1 MTTSPAV
8 QQLSVESIFVGYG
21 GPIVVRDV
29 TMEVEHR
36 EFVTILGPSGSGKT
50 TLLRA
55 IAGYLRPA
63 TGIVAI
69 AGTIASNERT
79 WLPPER
85 RRIGIVT
92 QEGAL
97 FPHLD
102 VAGNI
107 AFGLR
112 DKKKARVRVAEM
124 LEMVDLSGLEKARPH
139 ELSGGQQQRVALARA
154 LAPGP
159 SLVLLDE
166 PFSSLDASLRFD
178 VRTQVRRL
186 LADIGTTAILVTH
199 DQEEALSMADRVAVM
214 SAGRIEQMD
223 APWTVYDDPT
233 TLNPA
238 VEGQAAAAAHARAA
252 ARLRLPNVPLVHQ
265 WRRPGH
271 RAGRLHVRHLQ
282 RLARLRCHSEWRYVG
297 RRWTHR
303 IPTPHQRR
311 HRLPRR

>member
-1 MTTSPAV
+1 MTATPAV
-8 QQLSVESIFVGYG
+8 PQLSVENISVGYG
-21 GPIVVRDV
+21 EPTVVRDV
-29 TMEVEHR
+29 TMEVEQR

-63 TGIVAI
+63 TGTVTI

-85 RRIGIVT
+85 RRIGIVP

-112 DKKKARVRVAEM
+112 DKKEARARVAEM
-124 LEMVDLSGLEKARPH
+124 LEMVDLLGLEKARPH

-154 LAPGP
+154 LAPAP

-166 PFSSLDASLRFD
+166 PFSALDVSLRID
-178 VRTQVRRL
+178 VRTEVRRL

-214 SAGRIEQMD
+214 SSGRIE
-223 APWTVYDDPT
+223 
-233 TLNPA
+233 
-238 VEGQAAAAAHARAA
+238 
-252 ARLRLPNVPLVHQ
+252 
-265 WRRPGH
+265 
-271 RAGRLHVRHLQ
+271 
-282 RLARLRCHSEWRYVG
+282 
-297 RRWTHR
+297 
-303 IPTPHQRR
+303 
-311 HRLPRR
+311 

>member
-8 QQLSVESIFVGYG
+8 PQLSVESISVGYG

-63 TGIVAI
+63 TGIVGI

-85 RRIGIVT
+85 RRIGIVP

-112 DKKKARVRVAEM
+112 DKK
-124 LEMVDLSGLEKARPH
+124 
-139 ELSGGQQQRVALARA
+139 
-154 LAPGP
+154 
-159 SLVLLDE
+159 
-166 PFSSLDASLRFD
+166 
-178 VRTQVRRL
+178 
-186 LADIGTTAILVTH
+186 
-199 DQEEALSMADRVAVM
+199 
-214 SAGRIEQMD
+214 
-223 APWTVYDDPT
+223 
-233 TLNPA
+233 
-238 VEGQAAAAAHARAA
+238 
-252 ARLRLPNVPLVHQ
+252 
-265 WRRPGH
+265 
-271 RAGRLHVRHLQ
+271 
-282 RLARLRCHSEWRYVG
+282 
-297 RRWTHR
+297 
-303 IPTPHQRR
+303 
-311 HRLPRR
+311 